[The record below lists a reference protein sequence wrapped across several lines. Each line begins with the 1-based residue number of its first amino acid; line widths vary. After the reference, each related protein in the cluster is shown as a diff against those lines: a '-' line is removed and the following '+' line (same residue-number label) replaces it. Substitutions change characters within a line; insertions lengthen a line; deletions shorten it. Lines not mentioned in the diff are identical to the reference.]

1 MAVIGITYDG
11 GNRYDDEGNLIENP
25 IQYESVYLY
34 TSKEQTEFNSGD
46 FVKDW
51 YNAHIKY
58 FDEHK
63 DEHFSHS
70 SSVNHFIMDGAPYS
84 SAYLH
89 DVNDTYVLKYVDHSD
104 PNYIF
109 TQRDIFENGLELFV
123 PENTQPTWEEYKE
136 LLKS

>member
-11 GNRYDDEGNLIENP
+11 GNRYDDEDNLIENP

-34 TSKEQTEFNSGD
+34 NSKGQTEFNSGD

-51 YNAHIKY
+51 YYANKAHWTA
-58 FDEHK
+58 DNGEHL
-63 DEHFSHS
+63 SHS

-89 DVNDTYVLKYVDHSD
+89 YVNEEWVLKYVDHSD

-109 TQRDIFENGLELFV
+109 TQRDIFEEGLELFV